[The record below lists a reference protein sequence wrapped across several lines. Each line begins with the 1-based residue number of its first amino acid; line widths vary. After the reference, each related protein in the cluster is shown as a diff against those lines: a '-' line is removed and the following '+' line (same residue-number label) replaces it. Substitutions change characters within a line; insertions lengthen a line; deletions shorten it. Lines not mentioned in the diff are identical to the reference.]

1 MSSVASP
8 ESDLQAIFERRIRP
22 VVFAHG
28 PSAADPELILAT
40 GQFGVGPARAFGG
53 LVDGREIA
61 ALGASDLRAF
71 HPRYLE
77 LSRSHS
83 PEASLIL
90 TESTS
95 GWMRSA
101 LQYARTTRRSLL
113 LDGTGSSS
121 DVALATA
128 GLFAKSG
135 FTTTVAVVTAPKSE
149 SLLATV
155 SGYLIDARAGRASP
169 FTTVAEHDASLESV
183 RALVQTLEAAP
194 SVDRLKIIGR
204 DGTTRFDAARTD
216 ASGFEGALATL
227 ERQNATP
234 LPAPQAMRWLSELRA
249 TTDFALSSRQVA
261 HPLAEVLI
269 ELHELGLREVLPNL
283 ALPKDSQARP
293 LAEANLGRQLV
304 ALRQAT
310 PTDQRPERQPAP
322 AISGPEI
329 DRGISL

>member
-77 LSRSHS
+77 LSRSRS
-83 PEASLIL
+83 AEASLIL

-113 LDGTGSSS
+113 LEAQFLPESDGGQVLRGDSPDS
-121 DVALATA
+121 ATFGE
-128 GLFAKSG
+128 GLRDADRPR
-135 FTTTVAVVTAPKSE
+135 TASE
-149 SLLATV
+149 RGGV
-155 SGYLIDARAGRASP
+155 KYLP
-169 FTTVAEHDASLESV
+169 E
-183 RALVQTLEAAP
+183 
-194 SVDRLKIIGR
+194 
-204 DGTTRFDAARTD
+204 
-216 ASGFEGALATL
+216 
-227 ERQNATP
+227 
-234 LPAPQAMRWLSELRA
+234 
-249 TTDFALSSRQVA
+249 
-261 HPLAEVLI
+261 
-269 ELHELGLREVLPNL
+269 ELGPNTEQL
-283 ALPKDSQARP
+283 A
-293 LAEANLGRQLV
+293 V
-304 ALRQAT
+304 A
-310 PTDQRPERQPAP
+310 
-322 AISGPEI
+322 
-329 DRGISL
+329 